1 MKVKLNCVYET
12 EKKTHQPGDEPDLP
26 KNEAERLLGL
36 GYASEI
42 SKPKPA
48 QKEPQHGG
56 EDDGSGAAGNAGGAE
71 KG

>member
-26 KNEAERLLGL
+26 KNEAARLLGL

-42 SKPKPA
+42 AKQMPA
-48 QKEPQHGG
+48 QKEAQRGG
-56 EDDGSGAAGNAGGAE
+56 DGDGSGDAGNAGDGE
-71 KG
+71 NG